1 MEILN
6 TIYEESNKKSKTRD
20 SIVRSALQIGANEGF
35 SALTMPRV
43 AEDSGIT
50 LRNLYRYYENI
61 DWLIID
67 VMYYFYNSKP
77 HNEKLQRK
85 TDESGADYLRRIMN
99 EKFMEQFFADDFVLL
114 PGFSNYSGLRLMF
127 EFNFFLLKLPPD
139 NPVFL
144 RYTQLYSKDVNGE
157 FKAALGEAFECGI
170 LDGSLR
176 MTMDERD
183 FYVEYVMQS
192 MSGLINIVLL
202 KGHERRSINPTL
214 IKKNIEVILFY
225 LQK

>member
-6 TIYEESNKKSKTRD
+6 AIYEESNKKSKTRD
-20 SIVRSALQIGANEGF
+20 SIVRSALQIGANKGF

-144 RYTQLYSKDVNGE
+144 RYTQLYSKDVNG
-157 FKAALGEAFECGI
+157 
-170 LDGSLR
+170 
-176 MTMDERD
+176 
-183 FYVEYVMQS
+183 
-192 MSGLINIVLL
+192 
-202 KGHERRSINPTL
+202 
-214 IKKNIEVILFY
+214 
-225 LQK
+225 